1 LRPVTLTLLS
11 FVALCA
17 VLYGLG
23 FPPFRKT
30 SAVDTAPPRKTV
42 APLAVEWAEIRLGS
56 AEERISAVGSL
67 VARRSVDVAPKIS
80 GRVERIFVQVGDRV
94 KDGQLIAQ
102 MDARTFQE
110 DLREAEAALR
120 VADATLKGDQAE
132 LIDLTRKLERARRL
146 VEKQFV
152 SREDFDT
159 LDSQRNAAA
168 AQVELAR
175 AQITQMLARLANAK
189 LRLSEAQLHAP
200 FAGHVEKR
208 LVDPGAMVNAGT
220 AIAALVDINPVKVII
235 PVVEKNYPKIS
246 VGQKAIVTCDAFS
259 QQRFEGKVVR
269 MAPVLSQETRTGEV
283 EIEIANP
290 SGRLKPGMFARVDIA
305 VNRRRDVLLAPEGA
319 LVKTPSGHGV
329 FRIAPGGAETAKVQL
344 VAVVL
349 GTTRNG
355 QTEIDGELK
364 PGDRVV
370 TLGANL
376 LKDGQRVR
384 VGAGKKLG
392 GRSES

>member
-1 LRPVTLTLLS
+1 LRPVTLTLLG
-11 FVALCA
+11 FVALTA
-17 VLYGLG
+17 LLYGLG

-30 SAVDTAPPRKTV
+30 SAVDTAPPRKAV

-56 AEERISAVGSL
+56 TEERISAVGSL
-67 VARRSVDVAPKIS
+67 VARRSVDIAPKIS
-80 GRVERIFVQVGDRV
+80 GRVERVFVQVGDRV

-120 VADATLKGDQAE
+120 VADATLKGEQAE
-132 LIDLTRKLERARRL
+132 LVDLTRKLERARRL

-159 LDSQRNAAA
+159 LDSQRSAAA

-189 LRLSEAQLHAP
+189 LRLSEAQLYAP
-200 FAGHVEKR
+200 FAGRVEKR

-259 QQRFEGKVVR
+259 RQHFEGKVVR

-290 SGRLKPGMFARVDIA
+290 SGQLKPGMFARVDIA
-305 VNRRRDVLLAPEGA
+305 IDRRRDVLLAPEGA

-344 VAVVL
+344 VTVAA
-349 GTTRNG
+349 GNTRNG
-355 QTEIDGELK
+355 QIEIDGELK

-384 VGAGKKLG
+384 VVTGKKTG